1 MALTSTNPNRKPGE
15 PVNVTGAVKA
25 QKETLGVVIFT
36 QQHKIVGDVH
46 IYENSRLSDMLN
58 VDTNK
63 KDFIPVTNAHVYSI
77 HDQDK
82 ILFKKSFIT
91 VNRNFIAFLYID
103 DSSLKA
109 LRDIIKLGHKFIM
122 EKKYEDALLEGK
134 RAVAINA
141 NDAEGHFLL
150 GLAYAKTNAFAEAW
164 EEFKLASA
172 YAPKNSDVEQRALEM
187 LSRIKI

>member
-1 MALTSTNPNRKPGE
+1 M
-15 PVNVTGAVKA
+15 TGAVKA
-25 QKETLGVVIFT
+25 SKETLGVVIYT
-36 QQHKIVGDVH
+36 QLYKIVGDVH

-82 ILFKKSFIT
+82 VLFKKAFIS
-91 VNRNFIAFLYID
+91 VNRNFITFIYID

-109 LRDIIKLGHKFIM
+109 LRDIIKQGHKFIM
-122 EKKYEDALLEGK
+122 EKKYDDALLEAK
-134 RAVAINA
+134 RAVAINS
-141 NDAEGHFLL
+141 NDPEAHFLL
-150 GLAYAKTNAFAEAW
+150 GLAFAKKNMFSEAW
-164 EEFKLASA
+164 EEFKLSSA